1 MRVGKRHI
9 LVPKSHVSIASL
21 VERIL
26 YGIRSAGHFG
36 QISLFLPLY
45 AILELP
51 YLHGTHDPA
60 RKKCRL
66 LWHMTKG

>member
-9 LVPKSHVSIASL
+9 LGPKSHMSIAYWLKGSSPWPW
-21 VERIL
+21 RC
-26 YGIRSAGHFG
+26 GIMSAGHFG

-51 YLHGTHDPA
+51 YLHGA
-60 RKKCRL
+60 RNLARSEVRIV
-66 LWHMTKG
+66 